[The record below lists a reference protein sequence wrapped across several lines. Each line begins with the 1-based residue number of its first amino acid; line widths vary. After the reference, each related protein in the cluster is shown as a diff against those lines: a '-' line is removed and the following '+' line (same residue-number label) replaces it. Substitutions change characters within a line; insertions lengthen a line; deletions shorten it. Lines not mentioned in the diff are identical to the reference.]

1 MKKIFLIGNPNVGK
15 SLIFCRL
22 TGTDVIISNYPGTTI
37 EFYKGH
43 LKKDNQIIEV
53 VDLPGTYTLQPTN
66 KAEEVVFNI
75 LEEVKN
81 KNEDFV
87 IVNVIDAT
95 NLERNLNLTFQL
107 IKRRLPMIVLLNMWD
122 ETKHK
127 GIIIDYK
134 KLEEILGIP
143 VIPTCARTSEGIN
156 EFVSR
161 LNEAKVS
168 NFDYNEE
175 QKWQKI
181 GEVVSQVQKL
191 THKHHTFLDRLSELT
206 IQPYTGLISALFVLI
221 STFVIVR
228 FFGENFTSLI
238 DNLFNRFYLPFITTA
253 VSKLIPI
260 EFLQKILLGNVAEP
274 MEGFGV
280 LTTGLYIPLV
290 VVFPYLFSFYLV
302 LSILEDIG
310 YITRLAVM
318 LDSFLHRLG
327 IHGYA
332 SVPVLLGL
340 GCKVPGILA
349 LRLLETEK
357 EKFLTAVLLLMVA
370 PCMPQT
376 SMILALSVKYGIK
389 YAVFIFLV
397 LFFVSVITS
406 FILNKVLK
414 GETTELF
421 VEIPP
426 YRMIDLSLLLKKLY
440 IRMKEFFADAV
451 PLIILGIFI
460 INILDVLGVVK
471 IISET
476 MGTPLSFLLNLPK
489 EISIVL
495 ISGFLRKDVSISL
508 LSPFDLTAKQ
518 FVVASIFLVLYLPC
532 VSTFFTLVKEQ
543 GIKNGI
549 KILVLMLFVAFL
561 ISFIVN
567 LIL

>member
-87 IVNVIDAT
+87 IANVIDAT

-107 IKRRLPMIVLLNMWD
+107 IKKRLPMIVLLNMWD

-127 GIIIDYK
+127 GITIDYK

-143 VIPTCARTSEGIN
+143 VITTCARTSEGIN

-206 IQPYTGLISALFVLI
+206 IQPYTGLIFALFVLI

-228 FFGENFTSLI
+228 FLGENFTSLI

-260 EFLQKILLGNVAEP
+260 EFLQKILLGSVTEP

-310 YITRLAVM
+310 YIPRLAVM
-318 LDSFLHRLG
+318 IDSFLHRLG

-357 EKFLTAVLLLMVA
+357 EKFLTSVLLLMIA

-376 SMILALSVKYGIK
+376 SMILALSVRYGIK

-397 LFFVSVITS
+397 LFFVSVVTS

-471 IISET
+471 IISERI
-476 MGTPLSFLLNLPK
+476 GVPLSFLLNLPK

-543 GIKNGI
+543 GIKNGL

>member
-22 TGTDVIISNYPGTTI
+22 TGTDVIVSNYPGTTI

-43 LKKDNQIIEV
+43 FKKDNQIIEV

-107 IKRRLPMIVLLNMWD
+107 IKKRLPMIILLNMWD

-127 GIIIDYK
+127 GITIDYK

-143 VIPTCARTSEGIN
+143 VITTCARTSEGIN

-191 THKHHTFLDRLSELT
+191 THRHHTFLDRLSELT
-206 IQPYTGLISALFVLI
+206 IQPYTGLIFALFVLI

-228 FFGENFTSLI
+228 FLGENFTALI
-238 DNLFNRFYLPFITTA
+238 DNLFNKFYLPFITTA

-260 EFLQKILLGNVAEP
+260 EFLQKILLGNVTEP

-310 YITRLAVM
+310 YIPRLAVM
-318 LDSFLHRLG
+318 IDSFLHRLG

-376 SMILALSVKYGIK
+376 SMILSLSVKYGIK

-406 FILNKVLK
+406 FILNKVLE

-440 IRMKEFFADAV
+440 IRMKEFFVDAV

-460 INILDVLGVVK
+460 INIFDILGVVK

-476 MGTPLSFLLNLPK
+476 IGTPLSFLLNLPK

>member
-22 TGTDVIISNYPGTTI
+22 TGTDVIVSNYPGTTI

-43 LKKDNQIIEV
+43 FKKDNQIIEV

-107 IKRRLPMIVLLNMWD
+107 IKKRLPMIILLNMWD

-127 GIIIDYK
+127 GITIDYK
-134 KLEEILGIP
+134 KLEEILGISI
-143 VIPTCARTSEGIN
+143 IPTCARTSEGIN

-206 IQPYTGLISALFVLI
+206 IQPYTGLIFALFVLI

-228 FFGENFTSLI
+228 FLGENFTALI
-238 DNLFNRFYLPFITTA
+238 DNLFNKFYLPFITTA

-260 EFLQKILLGNVAEP
+260 EFLQKILLGNVTEP

-310 YITRLAVM
+310 YIPRLAVM
-318 LDSFLHRLG
+318 IDSFLHRLG

-376 SMILALSVKYGIK
+376 SMILSLSVKYGIK

-406 FILNKVLK
+406 FILNKVLE

-440 IRMKEFFADAV
+440 IRMKEFFVDAV

-460 INILDVLGVVK
+460 INIFDILGVVK

-476 MGTPLSFLLNLPK
+476 IGTPLSFLLNLPK